1 MWRVGPS
8 VRPRAGGCAQTWATE
23 RARGGTVHAAD
34 PECAK
39 CELLVEHRRNK
50 TSRGEAPCRSRC
62 CMCCLDGVT
71 LHPSI
76 PPSQGWDAIAAF
88 TVSGT
93 RGGGGGS
100 RLWRVR
106 RRWRRGG
113 STRCDQVW
121 PQRVRVRG
129 RWWRGGAVRAAIECG
144 NDARVCA
151 ADGGGAAVRAAIKC
165 GRNAHVCAADGGR
178 AAGRQGGR
186 ARCDQVR
193 PQRSRVPGRWQ
204 HGGIARCD
212 QVRPQHS
219 RVCGRWRR
227 GGGARCDQVR
237 PQRSRVRG
245 RFYRFYKYA
254 PGGPRGV
261 S

>member
-93 RGGGGGS
+93 RGGGGGVATLACAQEMAAGRQYALRS
-100 RLWRVR
+100 SVAATRACARQMVAGQCVLQSSVATTPACAQQMAAGRQCALR
-106 RRWRRGG
+106 SSAAATLTCARQMAAGRQGG
-113 STRCDQVW
+113 RAA
-121 PQRVRVRG
+121 G
-129 RWWRGGAVRAAIECG
+129 RAAIKCG
-144 NDARVCA
+144 RNARVCLADGSTAALRAAIKCGRNIRVYA
-151 ADGGGAAVRAAIKC
+151 ADGGGAAVRGAIKC
-165 GRNAHVCAADGGR
+165 GRNAHVCAAGFTGFTST
-178 AAGRQGGR
+178 
-186 ARCDQVR
+186 R
-193 PQRSRVPGRWQ
+193 PEDPG
-204 HGGIARCD
+204 A
-212 QVRPQHS
+212 
-219 RVCGRWRR
+219 
-227 GGGARCDQVR
+227 
-237 PQRSRVRG
+237 
-245 RFYRFYKYA
+245 
-254 PGGPRGV
+254 
-261 S
+261 